1 MATRYPRKGFYEY
14 HRQFSLMSPF
24 HLKFHNILVDWSV
37 RNITLFCK
45 IFANDKVP
53 TCMYL
58 TIVDRNLSNFF
69 VMTHKT
75 EKFQIEKE
83 VDLYSRKWQYHAG
96 KEICNNFNSER
107 RCQLSRYK
115 TAHLCSDCNRNCLV
129 SRKSSHRTWILMIA
143 RVNQGTKRWLRHM

>member
-14 HRQFSLMSPF
+14 HSQFSLMLAF

-83 VDLYSRKWQYHAG
+83 VDLYSRKRQYHAG
-96 KEICNNFNSER
+96 KEFAITLTVREDASYQDIKLLIFVQTVTVNF
-107 RCQLSRYK
+107 
-115 TAHLCSDCNRNCLV
+115 LV

-143 RVNQGTKRWLRHM
+143 RVNQGTKWWLRHM

>member
-14 HRQFSLMSPF
+14 HRQFSLMSAF

-69 VMTHKT
+69 VMIHKT

-83 VDLYSRKWQYHAG
+83 VDLYSRKRQYHAG
-96 KEICNNFNSER
+96 KEICITLTVREDASYQDIKLLIFVQTVTVNF
-107 RCQLSRYK
+107 
-115 TAHLCSDCNRNCLV
+115 LV

>member
-1 MATRYPRKGFYEY
+1 MIKCL
-14 HRQFSLMSPF
+14 H
-24 HLKFHNILVDWSV
+24 
-37 RNITLFCK
+37 
-45 IFANDKVP
+45 VP
-53 TCMYL
+53 MYL

-83 VDLYSRKWQYHAG
+83 VDLYSRKRQYHAG

-115 TAHLCSDCNRNCLV
+115 TAHLCSDCNGEL
-129 SRKSSHRTWILMIA
+129 SSK
-143 RVNQGTKRWLRHM
+143 QKKQS